1 VLKIVRFPDGESAGS
16 DTPLQEGKSRLKKFK
31 LAARCGMRY
40 QRTRIR
46 RIAMPTRKQVYH
58 SKDLSPPKKKKPVVT
73 VAEAF
78 GDDEVVCMICG
89 QRGMKT
95 LARHLNFIHNL
106 KPGQYRKLFG
116 LKSTQLLTSKN
127 YSIYRKKLNKEI
139 GSIDSLPK
147 AREARLARL
156 LGQNEPERARTVNTV
171 SVAKKRVYRRLHVFE
186 KGDS

>member
-1 VLKIVRFPDGESAGS
+1 
-16 DTPLQEGKSRLKKFK
+16 
-31 LAARCGMRY
+31 
-40 QRTRIR
+40 
-46 RIAMPTRKQVYH
+46 MPTRKLVYH
-58 SKDLSPPKKKKPVVT
+58 QKDLSPPKGKKPVVP

-106 KPGQYRKLFG
+106 KPCQYRKLFG

-127 YSIYRKKLNKEI
+127 YSIYRGKLNKEI
-139 GSIDSLPK
+139 GCVDSLPK
-147 AREARLARL
+147 AREARLARMH
-156 LGQNEPERARTVNTV
+156 GQNEPERARTVNTV
-171 SVAKKRVYRRLHVFE
+171 VAKKRVYRRLHVFE